1 MTNFKTVLT
10 KDNQK
15 VKLEVIDN
23 ISNYRGFYLI
33 HKDGVLT
40 KANYNQFA
48 LKDFTKSMYSKGF
61 RDDLEGIEIFKYLYI
76 QIESGVELSEN
87 ELLEF
92 YDKINLTNPYYL
104 GIDFTEVMFKH
115 TNLELYTL
123 ERKLNK
129 YEKEIIKDNTVK
141 ADLSKII

>member
-1 MTNFKTVLT
+1 MKKFKTVTT

-15 VKLEVIDN
+15 VKLEIIDN

-40 KANYNQFA
+40 KANYNQSA
-48 LKDFTKSMYSKGF
+48 LKDFTELMYTKGF
-61 RDDLEGIEIFKYLYI
+61 RDDLKGLDIFEYLYT
-76 QIESGVELSEN
+76 QIKSGVELSEN

-92 YDKINLTNPYYL
+92 YDKINLTNPYYF
-104 GIDFTEVMFKH
+104 GINFTEVMFKH
-115 TNLELYTL
+115 NNLELYTL
-123 ERKLNK
+123 KSKLNK
-129 YEKEIIKDNTVK
+129 YEKEIIKDITVK